1 MDYNKIDALIAF
13 TLVMKSSHHEW
24 NMIAPSYLEEKANAF
39 LGTTKGKP
47 ITDPMTKAAFSI
59 WKELWSEGHGL
70 ESLFALAY
78 KIYEGKMFTSSVPSP
93 EELVGIYRECLG
105 DPDEIHPAEGSMK
118 QVHVVLR
125 QYIDGYRI
133 RYKREYELIGLGI

>member
-59 WKELWSEGHGL
+59 WTELWSEGHGL

-78 KIYEGKMFTSSVPSP
+78 KIHEGRQFTSSVPSP
-93 EELVGIYRECLG
+93 EELVRIYDECVG
-105 DPDEIHPAEGSMK
+105 DPNEIESNEGSMNHI
-118 QVHVVLR
+118 HVVLK
-125 QYIDGYRI
+125 QFIDGYKI